1 MVYMFLLQENEDL
14 CKELTELI
22 IGRRIGTIVRTDKQK
37 AIKMTADGH
46 GVRFDVYF
54 EDDEQRVYDIELQ
67 RTDTLELPLRSRY
80 YQGMI
85 DLEYLETGRKYKELP
100 DSYIIFLCTFDL
112 FKLGYHKYSFVPC
125 CREVEDLKLTDGTE
139 RVFICAGGDKKDVSD
154 DMKVFIDYMVGKA
167 ANSNLTSRIDM
178 KVKEAIEK
186 RFWRKEYMTFKEQ
199 MDQEFNR
206 GIEQGIEQGIEK
218 GIEKGIELGTDKH
231 LIELICKKL
240 KKDKNINIIAE
251 EVEEPIE
258 KVKGICD
265 IAAGFAPDYDVE
277 KIYEAMSSKK
287 A

>member
-1 MVYMFLLQENEDL
+1 
-14 CKELTELI
+14 
-22 IGRRIGTIVRTDKQK
+22 
-37 AIKMTADGH
+37 
-46 GVRFDVYF
+46 
-54 EDDEQRVYDIELQ
+54 
-67 RTDTLELPLRSRY
+67 
-80 YQGMI
+80 
-85 DLEYLETGRKYKELP
+85 
-100 DSYIIFLCTFDL
+100 
-112 FKLGYHKYSFVPC
+112 
-125 CREVEDLKLTDGTE
+125 
-139 RVFICAGGDKKDVSD
+139 
-154 DMKVFIDYMVGKA
+154 MKVFIDYMVGKA

-287 A
+287 E

>member
-1 MVYMFLLQENEDL
+1 MKEYEELRFDDDFMFCKILQENEDL

-85 DLEYLETGRKYKELP
+85 DLEYLEAGRKYKELP

-186 RFWRKEYMTFKEQ
+186 RFWRKEYITFKEQ

-206 GIEQGIEQGIEK
+206 
-218 GIEKGIELGTDKH
+218 GIELGTDKH

-277 KIYEAMSSKK
+277 KIYEAMSSNK

>member
-1 MVYMFLLQENEDL
+1 
-14 CKELTELI
+14 
-22 IGRRIGTIVRTDKQK
+22 
-37 AIKMTADGH
+37 
-46 GVRFDVYF
+46 
-54 EDDEQRVYDIELQ
+54 
-67 RTDTLELPLRSRY
+67 
-80 YQGMI
+80 MI
-85 DLEYLETGRKYKELP
+85 DLEYLEAGRKYKELP

-167 ANSNLTSRIDM
+167 ARSNLTSRIDM

-206 GIEQGIEQGIEK
+206 GIELE
-218 GIEKGIELGTDKH
+218 TDKH
-231 LIELICKKL
+231 LIEQICKKL
-240 KKDKNINIIAE
+240 KKDKSINIIAE

-277 KIYEAMSSKK
+277 KIYEAMSSNK

>member
-1 MVYMFLLQENEDL
+1 MKEYEELRFDDDFMFCKILQENEDL

-85 DLEYLETGRKYKELP
+85 DLEYLEAGRKYKELP

-167 ANSNLTSRIDM
+167 ARSNLTSRIDM

-186 RFWRKEYMTFKEQ
+186 RFWRKEYITFKEQ

-206 GIEQGIEQGIEK
+206 
-218 GIEKGIELGTDKH
+218 GIELGTDKH

-258 KVKGICD
+258 KVKDICD

-277 KIYEAMSSKK
+277 KIYEAMSSNK